1 MRNQRRYFLLLSQNL
16 PLTLGVFV
24 VLWMATLAMAGGVFQ
39 GDGIKIGEVASDTAI
54 IWTRLTATAEA
65 KWDGAAFL
73 PPQLPPGEDPNDGNF
88 DGSTQIPTGLVLSDM
103 AGALPGAAGEV
114 RVTLVPEGKAEG
126 KSSDWLPVDV
136 TRDFTRQ
143 IPFTGLKPG
152 TRYGVKVESR
162 DASGAPGSVEKGT
175 FHTAP
180 ARDTQGAVSFV
191 VVTCGDFPR
200 RDDSAKGHRIYESM
214 LALKPDFFVHT
225 GDIENFDKPEPWAN
239 SPQLARFKWNRIF
252 ALPLQRAFHREV
264 ASFFMYD
271 DHDILRNDCWPGQTF
286 GTLTFAEGVQIFHE
300 QTPSGPLPYR
310 TVRYGKDLQIWLVE
324 GRVARS
330 ANTDPDGPAKTI
342 WGEAQK
348 EWFRKTVAA
357 SDATFKVVLTPT
369 PIVGPDRGS
378 KKDNLSNEGFRTEG
392 DELRRFIGAQ
402 PGMIVVTGDRHW
414 QYASIDPVSGT
425 REFGCGPSSD
435 VHAGGYSPRPGDEQT
450 QKFFRLKG
458 GFLSVVAEPKGEA
471 EPVLRVRHHNV
482 AGGVEHESLIEA
494 PAVAAASR

>member
-1 MRNQRRYFLLLSQNL
+1 
-16 PLTLGVFV
+16 
-24 VLWMATLAMAGGVFQ
+24 MATSAMAGGVFQ
-39 GDGIKIGEVASDTAI
+39 GDGIKIGEVTSETAI
-54 IWTRLTATAEA
+54 IWTRLTAAAEA
-65 KWDGAAFL
+65 KWDGAAFI
-73 PPQLPPGEDPNDGNF
+73 PPQLPPSEDPNDGKF
-88 DGSTQIPTGLVLSDM
+88 AGSTQIPAGLVLSDM

-114 RVTLVPEGKAEG
+114 RVTLVPEGETAG
-126 KSSDWLPVDV
+126 MSSDWLPVDV

-143 IPFTGLKPG
+143 IPFTGLEAA

-162 DASGAPGSVEKGT
+162 DASGVSGSVEEGT

-180 ARDTQGAVSFV
+180 ARDTQGTVAFV

-200 RDDSAKGHRIYESM
+200 RDDPANGHRIYASM
-214 LALKPDFFVHT
+214 LELKPDFFVHT
-225 GDIENFDKPEPWAN
+225 GDIEYFDKPEPWAN

-324 GRVARS
+324 GRVGRS
-330 ANTDPDGPAKTI
+330 ANTDPDGPEKTI
-342 WGEAQK
+342 WGAAQK
-348 EWFRKTVAA
+348 EWFRETVAA

-435 VHAGGYSPRPGDEQT
+435 MHAGGYSPRPGDEQV

-458 GFLSVVAEPKGEA
+458 GFLSVVVEPHGDA
-471 EPVLRVRHHNV
+471 APVLRVRHHNT
-482 AGGVEHESLIEA
+482 AGGVEHESVIEA
-494 PAVAAASR
+494 PAGDAASR